1 MRALFEGS
9 SPPAAGSRRQ
19 LAAPIGHR
27 RAAVDGRGGRSTVTP
42 APKKARRPKAGS
54 KTAIKRKE
62 EAAQKKDEH
71 VWAAAVEAYRLG
83 HKSASKV
90 LRNTDGTAFESLGH
104 GNRNAVNRVL
114 KWLNNNVDVHGGK
127 DDIEGFARPSFGKA
141 GQAEALLPK
150 ELEQLAEWCAP
161 ALPLLPTQ
169 V

>member
-1 MRALFEGS
+1 MQKLEEITNMMHATADHRAGGASAATS
-9 SPPAAGSRRQ
+9 SA
-19 LAAPIGHR
+19 
-27 RAAVDGRGGRSTVTP
+27 STVTP

-104 GNRNAVNRVL
+104 GNRNAVNRTGHHHFNRRYR
-114 KWLNNNVDVHGGK
+114 WRDEDRSSGSY
-127 DDIEGFARPSFGKA
+127 EYP
-141 GQAEALLPK
+141 
-150 ELEQLAEWCAP
+150 
-161 ALPLLPTQ
+161 
-169 V
+169 